1 MVRNGVVPHPSSW
14 AHGGYNEIQNPPLRY
29 SLINREQLIA
39 CCGSTSDE
47 QLRKEHRH
55 WVEEAIHHN
64 RVKGREPEWT
74 DAIAVGS
81 EAFVDEIRKKLQA
94 RQMGRKVREVKDH
107 YELREPGAVYN
118 AHFDPEKVLLSTEN
132 TYCLDLN
139 VE

>member
-1 MVRNGVVPHPSSW
+1 MVRNGVVSHPSSW

-47 QLRKEHRH
+47 QFRKEHRH
-55 WVEEAIHHN
+55 WVEESIHHN

-81 EAFVDEIRKKLQA
+81 EAFVDEIRERLQA
-94 RQMGRKVREVKDH
+94 RQMGRKVREVNDH
-107 YELREPGAVYN
+107 YELREQRAAYN
-118 AHFDPEKVLLSTEN
+118 AHFAPEKVLLSAEN
-132 TYCLDLN
+132 TYHLDLN